1 MDYLR
6 REKHFARF
14 SRRPYKHHFSLK
26 HIGNLV
32 GVLAFSRGSE
42 SLGWIEREIE
52 RWRQRRERQRRFIVG
67 IGSSGY

>member
-26 HIGNLV
+26 HMGNLV

-42 SLGWIEREIE
+42 SLGWIERAVHGLLQAGILE
-52 RWRQRRERQRRFIVG
+52 WVAMPSSREY
-67 IGSSGY
+67 S

>member
-26 HIGNLV
+26 HMGNLV

-52 RWRQRRERQRRFIVG
+52 R
-67 IGSSGY
+67 